1 VTKNADDKFELLLTG
16 QKKLETQYV
25 QLSTKVDGLS
35 TKVDGLSTK
44 VDHLTTDVDK
54 LKTDVS
60 VLKTDVSVLKTDVA
74 ELKTDVSVLK
84 TDVAELKE
92 GQNRTERFLL
102 NLENL
107 IVPKINAMYESAMR
121 FDKHAEEAQETK
133 RIQTEK
139 LENHELRITRL
150 EHEAR
155 Q

>member
-1 VTKNADDKFELLLTG
+1 MTKNADDKFELLLTG
-16 QKKLETQYV
+16 QKKLETQYD
-25 QLSTKVDGLS
+25 QLSTQYDHLS

-44 VDHLTTDVDK
+44 VDHLATDVD
-54 LKTDVS
+54 
-60 VLKTDVSVLKTDVA
+60 
-74 ELKTDVSVLK
+74 VLK

-107 IVPKINAMYESAMR
+107 IVPKINAMYESAIR

-133 RIQTEK
+133 RIHTGK
-139 LENHELRITRL
+139 LENHELRIIRL